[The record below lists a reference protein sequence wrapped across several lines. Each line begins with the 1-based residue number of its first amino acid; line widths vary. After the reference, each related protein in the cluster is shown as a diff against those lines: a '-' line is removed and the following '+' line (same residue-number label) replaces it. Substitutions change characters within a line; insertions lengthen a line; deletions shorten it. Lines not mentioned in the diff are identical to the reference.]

1 MQTLGPALI
10 EPGSVVG
17 KNHTVSP
24 SGVVENGGNDPLTGY
39 LLIQAE
45 SIAAAS
51 DVAKSCPILE
61 NGGTIEVAELMEIDS

>member
-51 DVAKSCPILE
+51 DVA
-61 NGGTIEVAELMEIDS
+61 